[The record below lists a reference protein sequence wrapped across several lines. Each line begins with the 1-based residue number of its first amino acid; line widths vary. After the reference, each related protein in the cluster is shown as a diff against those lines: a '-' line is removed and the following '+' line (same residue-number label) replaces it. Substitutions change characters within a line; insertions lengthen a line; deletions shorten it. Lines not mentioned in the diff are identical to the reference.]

1 MKAATSIAIACLTL
15 AGGAGVAPAQQMI
28 SAKAGLINVVEGQA
42 IVDGKPL
49 VTKPSEFTQLK
60 PGSLLETGEGRSEV
74 LLSPGSYLRLG
85 ENSAIRL
92 TSDRISDP
100 RLEYVR
106 GLILVQCDQLMN
118 DEAITVT
125 AGQLKIAL
133 VKRGNYEIGG
143 DPAAVKVFEG
153 EARVD
158 RGGQA
163 QVVKKAQLLAL
174 DGVAVPQKFDASR
187 GDPLYRWARRRAEYL
202 AVANYSAANQLTNSR
217 RSINSNSWMWDPYYG
232 MFTFIPCDGVVRS
245 AFGLTFW
252 SPRAYYQQIYLRP
265 TVPAAGFGGGAAA
278 TGGGYT
284 PRAATSMGTSG
295 TAAAAVHSAPTTSSG
310 AMSGHASA
318 GRETG
323 SAGSRGK

>member
-1 MKAATSIAIACLTL
+1 MKAATSIAIACLAL
-15 AGGAGVAPAQQMI
+15 GGGAGVAPAQQMI

-49 VTKPSEFTQLK
+49 VPKPSEFTQLK

-74 LLSPGSYLRLG
+74 LLSPGSYLRLS
-85 ENSAIRL
+85 ENSAIRM

-100 RLEYVR
+100 HFEYVK
-106 GLILVQCDQLMN
+106 GLILVQCDELMK

-125 AGQLKIAL
+125 AGESKIAL

-143 DPAAVKVFEG
+143 EPATVKVFEG

-158 RGGQA
+158 RGGQV

-174 DGVAVPQKFDASR
+174 DGVTVPQKFDASR
-187 GDPLYRWARRRAEYL
+187 GDTLYRWARRRAEYL

-232 MFTFIPCDGVVRS
+232 MFTFIPYDGVVRS

-252 SPRAYYQQIYLRP
+252 SPRAYYQQIYIRP
-265 TVPAAGFGGGAAA
+265 NAPAAAFGGGGVTA
-278 TGGGYT
+278 GGYT
-284 PRAATSMGTSG
+284 PRAATSMNTSG
-295 TAAAAVHSAPTTSSG
+295 TAAAAVRSAPTTSSG

-323 SAGSRGK
+323 SAGARRK